1 MYRDRGTG
9 GLPVVL
15 SSADPP
21 FLHLLLPHKKKPRQ
35 ARNISVS
42 LRHLPS
48 LAFSSTVLATM
59 FSSSIKSGSE
69 KEEVGGPLGLQGDH
83 TSRCAAEW
91 GAVWLAGWRGVGGR
105 GSFTLPRS
113 MSGLHFYQSRG
124 GWYTMPHVG
133 LQWELGKVL
142 VVGDAFLAQ
151 FLTPVHSMRQFQQI
165 IIKQM

>member
-21 FLHLLLPHKKKPRQ
+21 FLHLLLPHKKNPDRP
-35 ARNISVS
+35 ATS
-42 LRHLPS
+42 PS
-48 LAFSSTVLATM
+48 HSATYPLLL
-59 FSSSIKSGSE
+59 SAVQCWQQCSPAPSKVGV
-69 KEEVGGPLGLQGDH
+69 KRRRWGGPLGLQGDH